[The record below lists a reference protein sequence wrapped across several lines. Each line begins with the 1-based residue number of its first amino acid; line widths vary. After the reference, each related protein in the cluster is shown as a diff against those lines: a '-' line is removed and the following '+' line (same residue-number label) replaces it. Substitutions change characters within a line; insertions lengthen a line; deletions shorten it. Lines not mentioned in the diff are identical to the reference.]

1 MHTVLYDVF
10 LFLIFSPSLSIYN
23 IIGFI
28 SAFEI
33 CHPINCHTD
42 ENNDNNNDN
51 NNNNKSNNNN
61 EAVVSQINSRNDKPS
76 STESATIIAPLHYV
90 THKNHRDQEVGVD
103 HIFIRPMISSSSSS
117 NNSHIS
123 GYKDTDKTQ
132 KNASEKSNID
142 HSSHDDDSS
151 STTTTTTAILTTT
164 STTTLSTTTSTTT
177 TIDTRNQ
184 ESDDKNNEDNYNTN
198 NTETSLKSSHNSQSN
213 LSEIAS
219 TSSSISSI
227 IEHDSI
233 PPYRIFVNTSQVLPT
248 HLTCHYWKD
257 DFHISDHR
265 PIKTNIIL
273 MKNK

>member
-1 MHTVLYDVF
+1 MCFFPIT
-10 LFLIFSPSLSIYN
+10 IYN
-23 IIGFI
+23 NIGFI

-42 ENNDNNNDN
+42 ENNN
-51 NNNNKSNNNN
+51 NNNQNNYNNN
-61 EAVVSQINSRNDKPS
+61 EAVVSQINSRNDKSS

-103 HIFIRPMISSSSSS
+103 HIFIRPMISI
-117 NNSHIS
+117 NSHIS
-123 GYKDTDKTQ
+123 SYKNTDKTP
-132 KNASEKSNID
+132 NDVSEKSNI
-142 HSSHDDDSS
+142 DDSS

-164 STTTLSTTTSTTT
+164 SSSISTTTSTTT
-177 TIDTRNQ
+177 TIDTHNQ
-184 ESDDKNNEDNYNTN
+184 ESDDKNNKDNNYN
-198 NTETSLKSSHNSQSN
+198 NTETSLNSSHNSQSN

-219 TSSSISSI
+219 TISSTSSTI
-227 IEHDSI
+227 RHDSI
-233 PPYRIFVNTSQVLPT
+233 PPYRIFVNTSQVLPS

>member
-1 MHTVLYDVF
+1 M
-10 LFLIFSPSLSIYN
+10 SRS
-23 IIGFI
+23 
-28 SAFEI
+28 
-33 CHPINCHTD
+33 
-42 ENNDNNNDN
+42 
-51 NNNNKSNNNN
+51 
-61 EAVVSQINSRNDKPS
+61 NSRNDKSS
-76 STESATIIAPLHYV
+76 STESATIMAPLHYV

-103 HIFIRPMISSSSSS
+103 HIFIRPMISSSS
-117 NNSHIS
+117 NSHIS
-123 GYKDTDKTQ
+123 TYKGTDKTP
-132 KNASEKSNID
+132 NDASEKSNID
-142 HSSHDDDSS
+142 HSSHDDDNSS

-164 STTTLSTTTSTTT
+164 SSTISTTTSTTT
-177 TIDTRNQ
+177 TIDTHNQ
-184 ESDDKNNEDNYNTN
+184 ESDINN
-198 NTETSLKSSHNSQSN
+198 NTETSLNSSHNSQSN

-219 TSSSISSI
+219 TISSTSST